1 MTKFDRCLKA
11 VKKSGSAASPGAVCQ
26 KTVGRG
32 NKGHRPRTKQ
42 NVTDRAMR
50 YRANATPPAG
60 EKRCAMCGARK
71 NVEVGHVNGREEDN
85 APHNLIWNCR
95 SCNVKAAN
103 ALRKAGR
110 GRLTNQYNPGK
121 TAGAQSMGQWVNAV
135 TSIRGEGG
143 DMSVSD
149 AVNLIHDTPPA
160 VRSKYAKQIWGKRRE
175 RGNPGMTA
183 AQKKAFVKRMAA
195 ARGGKK
201 GKRKNPAEAAIETSK
216 DFHGYDSG
224 SVTTFITPIKYHANL
239 AGLARLEYLKV
250 KGPRGLVTLSGFGKE
265 AMLTRNEK
273 KSGDKHPQL
282 FITGGDQS
290 VDLSAFGISRPHE
303 IEVLGPVV
311 NVGYYTEKKHL
322 IEKDGGKGLYD
333 HKFGYTMNSRGQHVP
348 VKNAKLPIL
357 IYDVGTS
364 CWDSRAG
371 ATPYRV
377 RGLTD
382 ERITKKGWT
391 DSLAVEAHRKRGE
404 ARPLQILRQEC
415 RGLFSEEAQP
425 GEAEAQGSEET
436 HDETESRAKTQGNHK
451 TKETLETWQSQLAFF
466 GR

>member
-1 MTKFDRCLKA
+1 MPGKRRVTKFDRCLKA

-32 NKGHRPRTKQ
+32 NPPKFGAIDAAGKQLAKRLNKGHRRRKM
-42 NVTDRAMR
+42 TD
-50 YRANATPPAG
+50 
-60 EKRCAMCGARK
+60 
-71 NVEVGHVNGREEDN
+71 
-85 APHNLIWNCR
+85 
-95 SCNVKAAN
+95 
-103 ALRKAGR
+103 
-110 GRLTNQYNPGK
+110 
-121 TAGAQSMGQWVNAV
+121 
-135 TSIRGEGG
+135 
-143 DMSVSD
+143 
-149 AVNLIHDTPPA
+149 
-160 VRSKYAKQIWGKRRE
+160 
-175 RGNPGMTA
+175 

-195 ARGGKK
+195 ARGGKR

-282 FITGGDQS
+282 FITGGDQA

-322 IEKDGGKGLYD
+322 IEKDGGEGLYD

-357 IYDVGTS
+357 IYDVRNKLLGF
-364 CWDSRAG
+364 AG
-371 ATPYRV
+371 GGYTIP
-377 RGLTD
+377 
-382 ERITKKGWT
+382 
-391 DSLAVEAHRKRGE
+391 
-404 ARPLQILRQEC
+404 
-415 RGLFSEEAQP
+415 SE
-425 GEAEAQGSEET
+425 GIDG
-436 HDETESRAKTQGNHK
+436 
-451 TKETLETWQSQLAFF
+451 
-466 GR
+466 